1 MRMRLKKLSDALST
15 VIRKYLV
22 AGLLA
27 LIPVWVT
34 YLVFNFLVGLLA
46 QYGAP
51 AVDQLGSLV
60 RPYWPGI
67 ADWLA
72 LDWFRSL
79 LGVVLILV
87 AVAMLGW
94 ITTLVVGRE
103 LVELFDRIVNRIPVV
118 KRVYGAVKQLMDA
131 LQRRP
136 DGVQRVVL
144 IEFPSPEMKAVGLV
158 TRTFADADT
167 GRKLAAVYVPTTPNP
182 TSGYLEIVPL
192 EKVTSTDWTVDEA
205 MNFIMSGGAVTPDKI
220 NYERSAFPEEQLD
233 VPADAAQREA
243 STGPPEGG

>member
-1 MRMRLKKLSDALST
+1 MRIRLKKLSDSLST
-15 VIRKYLV
+15 VIRKYIV

-34 YLVFNFLVGLLA
+34 YLVFNFLVNLLA
-46 QYGAP
+46 QYGSP
-51 AVDQLGSLV
+51 AVERLGNWV
-60 RPYWPGI
+60 RPYWPGV

-72 LDWFRSL
+72 MEWFQSI

-87 AVAMLGW
+87 GLALLGW
-94 ITTLVVGRE
+94 VTTLVVGRE
-103 LVELFDRIVNRIPVV
+103 LVEFFDRLVNRIPVV
-118 KRVYGAVKQLMDA
+118 KRVYGAVKQLVDA

-144 IEFPSPEMKAVGLV
+144 IDFPSPEMKTVGLV
-158 TRTFADADT
+158 TRTFEDKDT

-192 EKVTSTDWTVDEA
+192 DKVTSTEWSVDEA
-205 MNFIMSGGAVTPDKI
+205 MNFIMSGGAVAPDRI
-220 NYERSAFPEEQLD
+220 TYERSAVPIEKMDIPSGEAQEQ
-233 VPADAAQREA
+233 E
-243 STGPPEGG
+243 